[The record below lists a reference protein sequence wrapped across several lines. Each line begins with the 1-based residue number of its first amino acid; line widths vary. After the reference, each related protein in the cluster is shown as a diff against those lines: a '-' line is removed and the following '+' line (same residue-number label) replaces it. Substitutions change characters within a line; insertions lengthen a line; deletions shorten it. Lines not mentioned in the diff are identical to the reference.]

1 MGYTQEM
8 SFLQVYKKEMQGQI
22 KNLGQQNHVRRSWE
36 KLRRQHKFLDL
47 DLRTGTTLLMF

>member
-8 SFLQVYKKEMQGQI
+8 LFLQVYKKEMQGQI
-22 KNLGQQNHVRRSWE
+22 KNLGQQNHMRRSWE
-36 KLRRQHKFLDL
+36 KLRRQHEFLDL